1 MTVLPDTFCLRPRDG
16 NAAPPVF
23 TGVRARGRIDGP
35 LFTLDIRQGYRNQGA
50 GNLEVVYTFPLPAGA
65 VLLELSATL
74 GDRRIACEI
83 LPRARAVERYEH
95 ALAEGDAPVLL
106 ESLGD
111 GLYTANIGNLKPG
124 ESIELELRFAQLL
137 ALEAGRLRLAI
148 PTTIAPRFGAP
159 LAAGLQAQQVPVVD
173 QAAEH
178 PLALT
183 LTVHGE
189 LAEAPMICPTH
200 TLNPTRE
207 AQGLRLDLAPGARL
221 DRDLVLLFEPPPGR
235 TSMLTLAPAI
245 AADPGHV
252 ALAAFE
258 MPAAPPSDDPIA
270 LVMVVDCSGSMEG
283 AGIDSARRALTG
295 LLPALG
301 ERDTISLLRFG
312 SRMELTLG
320 PRPAD
325 IEGRR
330 ALRLAIGAMQADLGG
345 TEIAEA
351 LETAFAL
358 APQGQAVEPDSA
370 RAGRCVD
377 VLLITDGQVWA
388 LDAAVRAARRG
399 GHRIFAIG
407 VGTAPAEAVL
417 RGMVETTG
425 GACEFATPGEAL
437 TGAAT
442 RMLRRIRQRSW
453 RDLRVDWGAAAGTP
467 RWSLPLPL
475 GAFGQDTVL
484 ALAGFGSQALPH
496 DARVRLLGRQEGG
509 DEHPIAV
516 TEIACRADSDTL
528 ARVAAARRIQAL
540 EAERSQRYAR
550 RERVP
555 TEAEDAYDQTAQALA
570 LSHRLVT
577 DLTHAVLVHQRADA
591 DRATDPAQLH
601 RVASMLAAGWHGT
614 SVAAA
619 HGAHPGYAAY
629 DPPAVWRS
637 ARPAAATAACAPP
650 PSPSPRGIYDRIAQA
665 ITSKLHAAP
674 GPAPAPMPAPMPMPM
689 PMPAQPPRC
698 LLDFARTARAS
709 IEQGHPD
716 PLAGLPAIGARTQ
729 LDADEAR
736 ALAEA
741 HTVVAVM
748 VPDNAW
754 RWLLIAIWAARRGH
768 DEALAAWLEDVAI
781 AHHLPPAL
789 GQQVE
794 AALSALP
801 RATVT

>member
-16 NAAPPVF
+16 SAAPPVF
-23 TGVRARGRIDGP
+23 TGVRACGRIDGP
-35 LFTLDIRQGYRNQGA
+35 LFTLDIRQGYRNQGPD
-50 GNLEVVYTFPLPAGA
+50 NLEVVYTFPLPAGA
-65 VLLELSATL
+65 VLLEFAATL

-83 LPRARAVERYEH
+83 LPRALAVERYEN

-148 PTTIAPRFGAP
+148 PTTIAPRFGDPAE
-159 LAAGLQAQQVPVVD
+159 AGLQAQQVPVVD
-173 QAAEH
+173 QGAEH

-189 LAEAPMICPTH
+189 LADAPISCPTH
-200 TLNPTRE
+200 TLHPTRE
-207 AQGLRLDLAPGARL
+207 PQGLRLDLAPGARL
-221 DRDLVLLFEPPPGR
+221 DRDLVLLLEPPPGR
-235 TSMLTLAPAI
+235 ASMLTLAPAI

-252 ALAAFE
+252 ALATFE
-258 MPAAPPSDDPIA
+258 LPVTAPADEPIA
-270 LVMVVDCSGSMEG
+270 LVMVADCSGSMTG
-283 AGIDSARRALTG
+283 ASIDSARQALTG

-301 ERDTISLLRFG
+301 ERDSISLLRFG
-312 SRMELTLG
+312 TRVELTLP

-325 IEGRR
+325 LEGRR

-351 LETAFAL
+351 LMAAFAL
-358 APQGQAVEPDSA
+358 APRAQAADPDST
-370 RAGRCVD
+370 RPGRGVD

-388 LDAAVRAARRG
+388 LDAAIQAARRG

-417 RGMVETTG
+417 RQIAETTG

-437 TGAAT
+437 TGAAI
-442 RMLRRIRQRSW
+442 RMLRRMRQRSW
-453 RDLRVDWGAAAGTP
+453 RDLQVDWGAAAGTP

-475 GAFGQDTVL
+475 GVFGHDTVL

-614 SVAAA
+614 SAAAA

-637 ARPAAATAACAPP
+637 AR
-650 PSPSPRGIYDRIAQA
+650 
-665 ITSKLHAAP
+665 HAAP
-674 GPAPAPMPAPMPMPM
+674 GPAPAPMPM

-748 VPDNAW
+748 VTDNGW

-801 RATVT
+801 RPATT

>member
-1 MTVLPDTFCLRPRDG
+1 MTALPDTFCLRPRDHS
-16 NAAPPVF
+16 AAPPVF
-23 TGVRARGRIDGP
+23 TGVQASGRIDGP
-35 LFTLDIRQGYRNQGA
+35 LFTLDIRQGYRNQGPD
-50 GNLEVVYTFPLPAGA
+50 NLEVVYTFPLPAGA
-65 VLLELSATL
+65 VLLEFAATL

-83 LPRARAVERYEH
+83 LPRALAVERYEN

-148 PTTIAPRFGAP
+148 PTTIAPRYGDPAE
-159 LAAGLQAQQVPVVD
+159 AGLQAQQVPVVD
-173 QAAEH
+173 QGAEH

-189 LAEAPMICPTH
+189 LADALISCPTH
-200 TLNPTRE
+200 TLHPTRE
-207 AQGLRLDLAPGARL
+207 PQGVRLDLAPGARL
-221 DRDLVLLFEPPPGR
+221 DRDLVLLLEPPPGR
-235 TSMLTLAPAI
+235 ASMLTLAPAI

-252 ALAAFE
+252 ALATFE
-258 MPAAPPSDDPIA
+258 LPVTAPADDPVA
-270 LVMVVDCSGSMEG
+270 MVMVVDCSGSMTG

-295 LLPALG
+295 LLPALD
-301 ERDTISLLRFG
+301 ERDSISLLRFG
-312 SRMELTLG
+312 TRIALTLP

-325 IEGRR
+325 LEGRR

-345 TEIAEA
+345 TEIAAA
-351 LETAFAL
+351 LMAAFAL
-358 APQGQAVEPDSA
+358 APRAPAADPDSA
-370 RAGRCVD
+370 RPGRGVD

-388 LDAAVRAARRG
+388 LDAAIEAARRG

-417 RGMVETTG
+417 RQIAETTG

-437 TGAAT
+437 TDAAT
-442 RMLRRIRQRSW
+442 RMLRRMRQRSW
-453 RDLRVDWGAAAGTP
+453 RDLQVDWGAAAGTP

-475 GAFGQDTVL
+475 SAFGHDTVL
-484 ALAGFGSQALPH
+484 ALAGFGPQNAPEAG
-496 DARVRLLGRQEGG
+496 DVRLLGRPGGG
-509 DEHPIAV
+509 DVRQAASVAIASL
-516 TEIACRADSDTL
+516 ADGDAL

-540 EAERSQRYAR
+540 EAERSQRDAR

-555 TEAEDAYDQTAQALA
+555 TGAEDAYDPTEQALA

-591 DRATDPAQLH
+591 DRGTDPAQLH

-614 SVAAA
+614 AAGAA
-619 HGAHPGYAAY
+619 HRADPGYAAY
-629 DPPAVWRS
+629 TAPAVWRS
-637 ARPAAATAACAPP
+637 ARNATPQVA
-650 PSPSPRGIYDRIAQA
+650 SPDRAREPGTVLGRMAQA
-665 ITSKLHAAP
+665 ITGKLRAAP
-674 GPAPAPMPAPMPMPM
+674 APM
-689 PMPAQPPRC
+689 PMPAQPPHS

-716 PLAGLPAIGARTQ
+716 PLADLPAIAARTQ

-741 HTVVAVM
+741 HAVVVAM
-748 VPDNAW
+748 VPDNGW
-754 RWLLIAIWAARRGH
+754 RWLLVAIWAARRGQ
-768 DEALAAWLEDVAI
+768 DEALAAWLEEVAI

-794 AALSALP
+794 AALSALS
-801 RATVT
+801 RTATT